1 VDPIFDILLKAGGS
15 LGGLLV
21 AVYALR
27 QSWADKAEAVTKFTA
42 LITQLNQERKE
53 LQEKSTEAMTTAAVN
68 YAELKGTL
76 ESLVRQ
82 HRPHGE

>member
-1 VDPIFDILLKAGGS
+1 VDPFFELLLKAGGS

-27 QSWADKAEAVTKFTA
+27 QSWADKAEAVKHFVA
-42 LITQLNQERKE
+42 LNQERKE
-53 LQEKSTEAMTTAAVN
+53 LQEKATAAITTAAVN